1 MSANKLPNFH
11 TIFFMNLPLRI
22 LACLALLNFFACQKD
37 TSQTEKENQTEV
49 PKIFERLT
57 SKNSG
62 ITFSNNLK
70 EDSIINYFTYPY
82 IYMGGGVAVGDV
94 NNDGLADIYF
104 TGNMVKNGLFLNKGN
119 LKFEDITASAGV
131 GSDDRWVTGVTM
143 ADVNADGLLDIYV
156 SVSGKFATTKNQL
169 FINKGNDENGTPSFS
184 EEAETRGVADEGRTT
199 QGTFFDYDKDG
210 DLDLYVANYPF
221 TGFKTPNYVYQI
233 ALQKKEYSK
242 SDKLYRNNGSGVFE
256 DVTQEAG
263 ITNFGLSLS
272 ATVADFNEDGWEDI
286 YVSNDF
292 ASPDFFYFNNGDGTF
307 SEKLKET
314 TQHTAFFGMGS
325 DVGDLNN
332 DGLPDLLQ
340 VDMTPADNRRNKANM
355 ASMNIAG
362 FWEVVNRG
370 MGFQYMQNTLQLN
383 NGIGKDGLPHFSDIS
398 RMTGMSSTDWSWAG
412 LFADLDNDGWQDIFI
427 SNGTRRD
434 INNKDYFND
443 IDNANYQEKQKQDNL
458 SMTLNMPSERVDNYV
473 FKNKGDLSFQM
484 TTKDWGLSFPGYS
497 NGAAYADLD
506 NDGDLEII
514 VNNID
519 DEASIFENKT
529 ADLKLGNHLRIKLK
543 GPAGNL
549 LGCGTKILLKD
560 KNGLQFRQQTITR
573 GFQSS
578 IDPVIHFGLGKIS
591 EIDELIIRWTDGKEQ
606 ILTKVAT
613 NQTLEINHKNA
624 TQGASIFKTTETQ
637 KQLFTDISAKAGI
650 DFKHTENEYNDY
662 KNEIL
667 LPHTYSKNGPGL
679 AVGDVNGD
687 GLDDFYVG
695 GAIGNVGALFL
706 QKENSTF
713 EKTDAK
719 QWGKDSNK
727 EDVGA
732 SFFDADGDGDL
743 DLYIVSGGNEFKK
756 GSANL
761 QDRLYLNDGKGNF
774 SKTEN
779 ALPKIGE
786 SGSRVRAA
794 DYDSDGD
801 LDLFVGGRIV
811 PQSYPLPAKS
821 FILRNDGTKNG
832 ILKFT
837 DVTEE
842 IAPDLLEAGL
852 VTDAV
857 WVDFNND
864 KKLDLVITGEW
875 MPITFFENT
884 GDEFENVTKDFG
896 LEKTT
901 GWWYSIAAEDFDKD
915 GDQDLVVG
923 NLGLNYKYQASPNE
937 SFDVYANDYDK
948 NGKLDIVLG
957 YYDEG
962 VQYPVRGRQC
972 SAEQI
977 PAIKYK
983 YKDYNSFADASLND
997 IYTQE
1002 DLKAGLHYKAWS
1014 FASIYLENLGTED
1027 FKIHRLPNEVQISSI
1042 NGIVVDDFDDDGH
1055 LDLAIAG
1062 NLFGSEVETTRNDAS
1077 YGSILTGDGK
1087 GEFAPLPYSKSG
1099 LFLGGDVKDFTKIKT
1114 SKGVGLLVGNNSA
1127 PVQLI
1132 LKADK

>member
-1 MSANKLPNFH
+1 
-11 TIFFMNLPLRI
+11 MNLPLRI
-22 LACLALLNFFACQKD
+22 FICLVSFSIFACQKD
-37 TSQTEKENQTEV
+37 NPQAKKNNGADL
-49 PKIFERLT
+49 PKIFERLS
-57 SKNSG
+57 SKTSG
-62 ITFSNNLK
+62 ITFSNTLK
-70 EDSIINYFTYPY
+70 EDSVINYFTYPY

-119 LKFEDITASAGV
+119 LKFEDITTQAGV

-156 SVSGKFATTKNQL
+156 SVSGKFTTTKNQL
-169 FINKGNDENGTPSFS
+169 FINKGIAQNGMPTFA
-184 EEAETRGVADEGRTT
+184 EEAEARGVADEGQTT

-210 DLDLYVANYPF
+210 DLDLYTANYPY
-221 TGFKTPNYVYQI
+221 TSFKTPNYSYQI
-233 ALQKKEYSK
+233 SVAKKVMSK
-242 SDKLYRNNGSGVFE
+242 SDKLYKNDGKGNFE
-256 DVTQEAG
+256 DVTAVSG
-263 ITNFGLSLS
+263 IQNFGLSLS

-314 TQHTAFFGMGS
+314 TQHTAYFGMGA
-325 DVGDLNN
+325 DVGDFNN

-355 ASMNIAG
+355 ASMNISA
-362 FWEVVNRG
+362 FWEIVQRG
-370 MGFQYMQNTLQLN
+370 MGYQYMQNALQLN

-398 RMTGMSSTDWSWAG
+398 RMNGMSSTDWSWAG

-434 INNKDYFND
+434 INNKDYFNQ
-443 IDNANYQEKQKQDNL
+443 IENANYTEKINQDKL
-458 SMTLNMPSERVDNYV
+458 QLTLNMPSEKVDNFV
-473 FKNKGDLSFQM
+473 FKNNGDLSFRKV
-484 TTKDWGLSFPGYS
+484 TKEWGLSYEGYS

-506 NDGDLEII
+506 NDGDLEMI

-519 DEASIFENKT
+519 DPASVFENKT
-529 ADLKLGNHLRIKLK
+529 TDLGIGKFLRIKLK
-543 GPAGNL
+543 GTDGNL
-549 LGCGTKILLKD
+549 LGYGTKILMKN
-560 KNGLQFRQQTITR
+560 KNGIQFRQQTITR

-578 IDPVIHFGLGKIS
+578 IDPVIHFGLGELN
-591 EIDELIIRWTDGKEQ
+591 EIEELIVRWTDGKEQ
-606 ILTKVAT
+606 VLTKVAA
-613 NQTLEINHKNA
+613 NQTLEIDYKNA
-624 TQGASIFKTTETQ
+624 KEGSEIFKINPSE
-637 KQLFTDISAKAGI
+637 KQLFADVSAQSGI
-650 DFKHTENEYNDY
+650 DIKHTENEYDDY
-662 KNEIL
+662 KYEIL

-687 GLDDFYVG
+687 GLEDFYVG
-695 GAIGNVGALFL
+695 GAIGRVGALFL
-706 QKENSTF
+706 QKENGDF
-713 EKTDAK
+713 EKTDPA
-719 QWGKDSNK
+719 QWEKDSDK

-732 SFFDADGDGDL
+732 TFFDADGDSDL
-743 DLYIVSGGNEFKK
+743 DLYIVSGGNEFKQD
-756 GSANL
+756 SPNL
-761 QDRLYLNDGKGNF
+761 QDRFYLNDGNGVF

-779 ALPKIGE
+779 VLPKIGE
-786 SGSRVRAA
+786 SGSRVKAA
-794 DYDSDGD
+794 DYDGDGD

-821 FILRNDGTKNG
+821 FILKNEG
-832 ILKFT
+832 VHNGLPKFT
-837 DVTEE
+837 DVTEQ
-842 IAPDLLEAGL
+842 IAPDLTKAGL

-857 WVDFNND
+857 WIDFNKD
-864 KKLDLVITGEW
+864 EKLDLVITGEW
-875 MPITFFENT
+875 MPITFLENT
-884 GDEFENVTKDFG
+884 GTEFENVTKDYG

-901 GWWYSIAAEDFDKD
+901 GWWYSITAEDFDND
-915 GDQDLVVG
+915 GDEDLVVG
-923 NLGLNYKYQASPNE
+923 NLGLNYKYQTSPDA

-957 YYDEG
+957 YYDNG

-983 YKDYNSFADASLND
+983 YKDYNSFAEASLTD
-997 IYTQE
+997 IYTKE
-1002 DLKAGLHYKAWS
+1002 DLKAGLHYKAHS
-1014 FASIYLENLGTED
+1014 FASVYLENMGAED
-1027 FKIHRLPNEVQISSI
+1027 FKISRLPNEVQISSI
-1042 NGIVVDDFDDDGH
+1042 NGIVAEDFNGDGH

-1087 GEFAPLPYSKSG
+1087 GTFTPMPYSKSG
-1099 LFLGGDVKDFTKIKT
+1099 LFLGGDVKDIKKIKT
-1114 SKGVGLLVGNNSA
+1114 AKGTALLIGNNNDRL
-1127 PVQLI
+1127 QLI
-1132 LKADK
+1132 LNDEDGK